1 MKKNTISRL
10 QSGILDILIQANS
23 PLSLK
28 EIMLKFKNISIGPR
42 AMQKE
47 MVRLRDSNRISVIG
61 NAASTQYCIQ
71 DIQRAYPGYSFLY
84 VYKNNVIIGEFFKLG
99 ESYRF
104 YYDSEYLAKYSKT
117 IPTLPL
123 QIEYFDFEN
132 IPAIFEENMLEGI
145 NREIDE
151 VVHKTS
157 DEFELLARMDDS
169 IGDLCF
175 SKSKERC
182 FIEGSMARNYMSSLD
197 DILGEHPMIKVLDGF
212 EIQIG
217 EKELFPEEYDLSK
230 IEMKQ
235 TQGIS
240 GFQYKKLV
248 NIDFDTK
255 VIVTNEKAHMYILKP
270 YSRLKADSTNENY
283 FPHVSLNEHLH
294 LSFAKNELGFRV
306 PYSAIVKSDKDEE
319 YHYIVKRFDRLGT
332 NRFAKS
338 SFAAFLGLRSENKYD
353 TTSEKMFKR
362 IAKELIS
369 PKERMELLKHYVYS
383 SIIVHEDLHTKNL
396 SIIYDN
402 EKPLFAPLYDVCC
415 TGLYD
420 NTKGYESRLP
430 INGKQTKIR
439 PNDYRGLCKI
449 LNIDYKDF
457 FREAKIIAQK
467 YEIKMPLYFDEI
479 AKLGHIPFYHKRQVK
494 KRGSSDVVLKR
505 DEDPLEFVDVLKEF
519 HFKRVMELKELQW
532 LSK

>member
-1 MKKNTISRL
+1 MKKNTITRV
-10 QSGILDILIQANS
+10 QSEILDILIQEKNS
-23 PLSLK
+23 LNLK
-28 EIMLKFKNISIGPR
+28 EIILKLGKISTGPR

-47 MVRLRDSNRISVIG
+47 MSKLKDANRVSVTG
-61 NAASTQYCIQ
+61 NAASTQYSIQ
-71 DIQRAYPGYSFLY
+71 DVQRAYPGYSFLY
-84 VYKNNVIIGEFFKLG
+84 VYKNNVIIGEFFKLR
-99 ESYRF
+99 EKYRF
-104 YYDSEYLAKYSKT
+104 YYDSEYLAKYNKA

-123 QIEYFDFEN
+123 QIECFDFDN

-182 FIEGSMARNYMSSLD
+182 FIEGAMASNYMSSLN
-197 DILGEHPMIKVLDGF
+197 DILGEHPMINILDGF
-212 EIQIG
+212 EIRI
-217 EKELFPEEYDLSK
+217 EEEELFPEEYDLSK

-248 NIDFDTK
+248 NIDFEMKT
-255 VIVTNEKAHMYILKP
+255 ITTNEKAHMYILKP
-270 YSRLKADSTNENY
+270 YSRLKANSTNENY
-283 FPHVSLNEHLH
+283 FPHISLNEHLH

-306 PYSAIVKSDKDEE
+306 PYSAIVKSDIDDE

-362 IAKELIS
+362 IAKELIA

-383 SIIVHEDLHTKNL
+383 SIVVYEDLHTKNL

-420 NTKGYESRLP
+420 STKGYESRLP

-449 LNIDYKDF
+449 LNIDYKEF
-457 FREAKIIAQK
+457 FKEAKIIAQK
-467 YEIKMPLYFDEI
+467 YETKMPLYFNQI
-479 AKLGHIPFYHKRQVK
+479 AKLGHIPFYHKKQVK
-494 KRGSSDVVLKR
+494 KRGSSDIILKR
-505 DEDPLEFVDVLKEF
+505 DVNPVEFVNVLREF
-519 HFKRVMELKELQW
+519 HSKRVRELKELQW
-532 LSK
+532 IE